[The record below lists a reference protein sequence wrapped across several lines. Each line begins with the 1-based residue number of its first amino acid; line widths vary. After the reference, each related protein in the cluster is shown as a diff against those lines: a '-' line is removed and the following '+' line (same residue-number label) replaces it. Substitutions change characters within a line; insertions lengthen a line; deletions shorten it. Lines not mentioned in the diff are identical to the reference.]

1 MEKIR
6 KLVKKYNLKR
16 VFLEAKRY
24 FVYNIILFAAGLITT
39 VFSYVYPVIDMYII
53 DKSISK
59 KNYKLLILCLV
70 VYLIVILLELLFQ
83 IVQTKVSVRVN
94 SFIEMDLKKRVI
106 GHFMNLKSG
115 CFAQYDSGKIDT
127 IIKNDLTEFRTIIS
141 NSLQDILLNLVQ
153 IFIVAFAMLKLNWK
167 MGSIII
173 IFQLID
179 MFVFFK
185 LNREMEELSVEL
197 RDSYI
202 GQNRI
207 MNDIIR
213 YMRSLRLIGAKE
225 YLFTRLD
232 QAMKTKVR
240 KTEKTEVASIRINSV
255 GTVLMG
261 IISCLIYLIGG
272 YEIIYGTMTLGMLIG
287 FMQYSSKFSSP
298 VSSFCN
304 SIAAYSQNIAQVREI
319 SNILEQLE
327 CNYKL
332 RNQDKKLESI
342 YIIKINQL
350 KFRYSKGEPY
360 IFDKTSAI
368 FERNHIYF
376 IVGKSGSGKSTLIRI
391 LMGQYEVERDM
402 VLFNDM
408 DIHHLPFVEEYINWF
423 PQDPIILYD
432 TIYNNI
438 TLGKKIPKEKLIK
451 ICKMCQIYDDIMVM
465 EKGFDTMLEENGNNI
480 SGGQKQRIA
489 LARTLLD
496 EKRIVILDEV
506 TSAIDK
512 QTEQLLKES
521 IRQLAENKIVIIIT
535 HSQEFIMEEATVY
548 EIKNQKIYKK
558 SNLM

>member
-1 MEKIR
+1 MGKVKEI
-6 KLVKKYNLKR
+6 VKKYNLKR
-16 VFLEAKRY
+16 VFLETKRY
-24 FVYNIILFAAGLITT
+24 FVYNIILFGTGLITT
-39 VFSYVYPVIDMYII
+39 AFSYVYPVIDMYII
-53 DKSISK
+53 DKSIGK

-70 VYLIVILLELLFQ
+70 VYLIVILLGLLFQ

-106 GHFMNLKSG
+106 GYFMNLKSS

-127 IIKNDLTEFRTIIS
+127 IIKNDLTEFRTIIL
-141 NSLQDILLNLVQ
+141 NSLQDIVLNLAE

-179 MFVFFK
+179 MFVFLK
-185 LNREMEELSVEL
+185 LNKEMEELSVEL

-213 YMRSLRLIGAKE
+213 YIRSLRLIGAKD
-225 YLFTRLD
+225 YLFTQLD
-232 QAMKTKVR
+232 QAMKTKVK
-240 KTEKTEVASIRINSV
+240 KTEKTEVASIRINSM

-261 IISCLIYLIGG
+261 ITSCLIYLIGG
-272 YEIIYGTMTLGMLIG
+272 YEIIYGKMTLGMLIG

-319 SNILEQLE
+319 CNILEQLE
-327 CNYKL
+327 YNHKL
-332 RNQDKKLESI
+332 RNQDNNLLSFHKI
-342 YIIKINQL
+342 TIKQL
-350 KFRYSKGEPY
+350 QFHYSKEESY
-360 IFDKTSAI
+360 IFHKANAI
-368 FERNHIYF
+368 FETNHIYF
-376 IVGKSGSGKSTLIRI
+376 IVGKSGSGKSTLMKI
-391 LMGQYEVERDM
+391 LMGQYEVEKNM
-402 VLFNDM
+402 VLFNDT

-438 TLGKKIPKEKLIK
+438 TLGKKISEKKLIEV
-451 ICKMCQIYDDIMVM
+451 CKMCQIYDDIMVM

-480 SGGQKQRIA
+480 SGGQKQKIA

-496 EKRIVILDEV
+496 AKKIVILDEV

-521 IRQLAENKIVIIIT
+521 IRQLAKDKIVIIIT

-548 EIKNQKIYKK
+548 EIKNQKIYNK
-558 SNLM
+558 SNSM